1 MAEIRE
7 RRNTGTWCGFPHN
20 LLLPR
25 YEYSVNFSMNVNY
38 RSQELSDEDS
48 LSDAQKFVIIAFV
61 NDVDQSV
68 TEGSDGI
75 EHMYV
80 KKCS

>member
-7 RRNTGTWCGFPHN
+7 RKSTGTWCGFPHN

-25 YEYSVNFSMNVNY
+25 FELLNVNPPINVIY
-38 RSQELSDEDS
+38 RSKEFSDDDS
-48 LSDAQKFVIIAFV
+48 PSDAKKFVIIAFV

-68 TEGSDGI
+68 IEGSDGI
-75 EHMYV
+75 EHMCV
-80 KKCS
+80 